1 MDYSTERAM
10 RKFSHD
16 KWNFAKNSTHPKK
29 IFFLFT
35 MFCFVNWI
43 LLRVCARQTTRPWQ
57 FTRWQV
63 QIMIEREKN
72 GKFDKINGLTL
83 PFIQKHKLSGV
94 FITVTVY
101 CGTSRE
107 FCRWIHNRSTSTSP
121 PLSSNITYL
130 CRSCFVVYL
139 RERLFLKTSFF
150 LVVLSKNI
158 SRNFCR
164 IFLVNSVLATKR
176 L

>member
-1 MDYSTERAM
+1 MKLCK
-10 RKFSHD
+10 KF
-16 KWNFAKNSTHPKK
+16 NAPNKNL
-29 IFFLFT
+29 FFLFT

-43 LLRVCARQTTRPWQ
+43 LLRVCARQTTHPWQ

-72 GKFDKINGLTL
+72 GKFYKINGLTL

-121 PLSSNITYL
+121 PLSSKITYL

-158 SRNFCR
+158 SRNFYR